1 MSIGKFQAE
10 FNPRAP
16 LVDPSDGIPHGTT
29 GSPVLN
35 ALVQRTGGGTGIVNK
50 VTPSTAPL
58 VATGATMDDALPLTT
73 DWNHVGTVP
82 PGSGVQIAPALTL
95 QPGNDIWVFN
105 NHVNNL
111 NVYPPDTDT
120 QFDGLGN
127 GQPYVLPP
135 GKTRCF
141 QCWAPTQ
148 FNSYGN

>member
-1 MSIGKFQAE
+1 MTISKFQAL

-16 LVDPSDGIPHGTT
+16 IVDPNSGIPHGVT
-29 GSPVLN
+29 GSPLLN
-35 ALVQRTGGGTGIVNK
+35 ALVQRTGGGTGIANK

-58 VATGATMDDALPLTT
+58 AATGLTMDDALPLTQ

-105 NHVNNL
+105 NGANNL
-111 NVYPPDTDT
+111 NVHPPDNNTKI
-120 QFDGLGN
+120 DGLAPGTAFS
-127 GQPYVLPP
+127 LAP

-141 QCWAPTQ
+141 QLWTPTQ

>member
-1 MSIGKFQAE
+1 MTISKFQTV
-10 FNPRAP
+10 FNPVAP
-16 LVDPSDGIPHGTT
+16 LVTQNTGVPHGTT
-29 GSPVLN
+29 GAPLLN
-35 ALVQRTGGGTGIVNK
+35 ALFQRTGGGTGIVNK
-50 VTPSTAPL
+50 VTPPTAPL
-58 VATGATMDDALPLTT
+58 VATGATMADALPLTQ

-82 PGSGVQIAPALTL
+82 PGSGVQIAPELNL

-111 NVYPPDTDT
+111 NVYPPSGDV

-135 GKTRCF
+135 GKTRAF
-141 QCWAPTQ
+141 QVWTPNQ